1 MIKNILGIK
10 MKELLEET
18 EIVNVCYNTQFK

>member
-1 MIKNILGIK
+1 MIKNIFGIK

-18 EIVNVCYNTQFK
+18 EIVNVFYNTQFK